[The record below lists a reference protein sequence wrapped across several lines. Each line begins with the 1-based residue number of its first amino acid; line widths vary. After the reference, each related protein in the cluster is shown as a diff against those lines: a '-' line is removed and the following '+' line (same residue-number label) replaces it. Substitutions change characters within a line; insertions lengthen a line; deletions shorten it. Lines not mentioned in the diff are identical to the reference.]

1 MKQRGFIALISAIL
15 IASVLFVVVASSS
28 LLGFY
33 TRRTIADGELK
44 ARSRAA
50 ADACVDVAL
59 IALTKDLAYPGQEV
73 RALNSLDSCFVGS
86 IVTLGA
92 QKSFTIQAT
101 SSRRAVTNLQIIYF
115 PKTQTV
121 TSWFE
126 V

>member
-1 MKQRGFIALISAIL
+1 MKPRGFIALMSAIL

-33 TRRTIADGELK
+33 TRRIIADGELK

-50 ADACVDVAL
+50 ADACGDIAF

-73 RALNSLDSCFVGS
+73 HALNALDSCFVGS
-86 IVTLGA
+86 VVTFGA

-101 SSRRAVTNLQIIYF
+101 SSTRAVTNLQIIYI

-121 TSWFE
+121 TSWIE